1 MINEYR
7 VKKIALCNTPRII
20 FFPQKKKEKKEKE
33 NLKENTPTE
42 SRTGNGSKKKT
53 CRNEIHILR
62 PSSMDSE
69 KRKERWVGLIEEV
82 GHACMHVSLSH
93 LGIMSWKKKRWW
105 CRFVRQE
112 QSLIYFV
119 L

>member
-20 FFPQKKKEKKEKE
+20 FFPQKKKEHEKEKE
-33 NLKENTPTE
+33 KTPTE

-53 CRNEIHILR
+53 SRNKIHILR

-69 KRKERWVGLIEEV
+69 KRKER
-82 GHACMHVSLSH
+82 
-93 LGIMSWKKKRWW
+93 
-105 CRFVRQE
+105 
-112 QSLIYFV
+112 
-119 L
+119 